1 MKKQK
6 ISRWEKKVFENL
18 SKNLDLGRDL
28 EKWRKETEKYKFSAL
43 LEEYNIRELE
53 I

>member
-6 ISRWEKKVFENL
+6 ISRWEKQAQLQTFQ
-18 SKNLDLGRDL
+18 
-28 EKWRKETEKYKFSAL
+28 KWRKETEKYKFSAL